1 MLLDDLIR
9 IRHMRDAAIEALSFA
24 VGKSRSGLGNDRML
38 VLAIIKD
45 LEIIGEPASRV
56 SSEMRERFAD
66 IPWQDIVGMRNRL
79 IHGYFDVDIDRV
91 WDTVNSDLPEL
102 LKLLEAVVDDNG
114 NMGSE

>member
-1 MLLDDLIR
+1 
-9 IRHMRDAAIEALSFA
+9 
-24 VGKSRSGLGNDRML
+24 
-38 VLAIIKD
+38 
-45 LEIIGEPASRV
+45 
-56 SSEMRERFAD
+56 MRERFAD

-114 NMGSE
+114 NMGSEVILQFTWLWRGTQ